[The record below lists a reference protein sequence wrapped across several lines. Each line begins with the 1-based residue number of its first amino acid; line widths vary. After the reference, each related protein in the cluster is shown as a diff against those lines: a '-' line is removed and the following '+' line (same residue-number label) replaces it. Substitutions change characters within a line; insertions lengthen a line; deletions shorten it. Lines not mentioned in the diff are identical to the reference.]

1 MTGRDTV
8 TGMSTDIA
16 YPVFRTPDPALALST
31 ARRLMEFGRR
41 EHSEV
46 SVYAALPSPRCDE

>member
-1 MTGRDTV
+1 
-8 TGMSTDIA
+8 MSTDIA